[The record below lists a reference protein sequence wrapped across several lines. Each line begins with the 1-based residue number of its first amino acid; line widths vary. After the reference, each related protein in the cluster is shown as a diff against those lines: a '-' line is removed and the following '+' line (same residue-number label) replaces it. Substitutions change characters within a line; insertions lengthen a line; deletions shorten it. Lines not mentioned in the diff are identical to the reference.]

1 MTLEHKLKK
10 LELAK
15 EHFQMAGSEINEAAM
30 LFEDTVRV
38 KTLVSH
44 ALKLLI
50 ENEVQNL
57 DAVMKNL
64 RLQEHITERSER

>member
-1 MTLEHKLKK
+1 MTLEQKLKK
-10 LELAK
+10 LEQVK

-30 LFEDTVRV
+30 LFEDTVRA

-64 RLQEHITERSER
+64 RLQAHISERSER